1 MVINYSMYS
10 VSLCFTNIEFFVL
23 ILHFN
28 HCIVSQS
35 DYIKSRQER
44 VIQTTN
50 QGENMNLVFN
60 KSHNEMTDTEQYWV
74 KEVKEWNRNSDYN
87 RARWYTSLYMGY
99 LKNNG
104 IVLK

>member
-1 MVINYSMYS
+1 M
-10 VSLCFTNIEFFVL
+10 
-23 ILHFN
+23 
-28 HCIVSQS
+28 
-35 DYIKSRQER
+35 K
-44 VIQTTN
+44 
-50 QGENMNLVFN
+50 LVFN